1 MRSSSSSSLLLL
13 LLEKEQE
20 AATAVARR
28 RRNAEHPNYETMTTM
43 TTEREH
49 QLDGNEEF
57 HDEGINEN
65 NTNEDTTHES
75 DAAEDDDATTSTT
88 IPQLQPHPP
97 SQCST
102 YAATCLIIL
111 FWYGVSN
118 ATILVTKWLFTT
130 SFPYPL
136 TVTCYSNSLATV
148 WAIVVR
154 IQPHSSSQLLRQQL
168 ICSQPW
174 KIQNSI
180 VWNIN
185 FSSTYPSS
193 PPTSTHSSSSS
204 SSSSS

>member
-13 LLEKEQE
+13 LLEHEQE
-20 AATAVARR
+20 AAATAIR
-28 RRNAEHPNYETMTTM
+28 RRNAEHHNYDTMT
-43 TTEREH
+43 TTEREEH
-49 QLDGNEEF
+49 QDLDLDGNEDF
-57 HDEGINEN
+57 HDETMNEHH
-65 NTNEDTTHES
+65 TNQEITHES
-75 DAAEDDDATTSTT
+75 AVEDDDATISTT
-88 IPQLQPHPP
+88 VPPQLQPHPP

-154 IQPHSSSQLLRQQL
+154 RL
-168 ICSQPW
+168 
-174 KIQNSI
+174 
-180 VWNIN
+180 
-185 FSSTYPSS
+185 
-193 PPTSTHSSSSS
+193 
-204 SSSSS
+204 